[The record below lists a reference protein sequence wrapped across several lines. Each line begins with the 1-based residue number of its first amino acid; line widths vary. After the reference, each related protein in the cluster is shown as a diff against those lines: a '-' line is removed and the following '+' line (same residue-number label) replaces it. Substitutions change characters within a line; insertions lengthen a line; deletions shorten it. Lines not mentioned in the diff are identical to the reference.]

1 MMLGT
6 VHAGQ
11 QLSSCLRGPGGE
23 QDEMAIDLIWAELI
37 AGVPDPT
44 HLVRAVLRL
53 LTAML
58 VGAVVG
64 SQRQQAGKAAGL
76 RTHMLVAMG
85 GALFVL
91 VPLEV
96 GMAWNEV
103 ARVIQGLTAGIGF
116 LGGGAILKW
125 HETHEVQGLTTAAG
139 LWMTAALG
147 VATGLGRLGTA
158 LRGALLTWVVLAV
171 LAHLERPHA
180 PHQRIEDNKK

>member
-1 MMLGT
+1 MIGT
-6 VHAGQ
+6 VHACK
-11 QLSSCLRGPGGE
+11 QLSSCLRGQGGE

-44 HLVRAVLRL
+44 HLMRAILRL

-64 SQRQQAGKAAGL
+64 SQRQQVGQSAGL
-76 RTHMLVAMG
+76 RTDMLVAMG
-85 GALFVL
+85 VALFVL
-91 VPLEV
+91 VALEV
-96 GMAWNEV
+96 GMAWSEG

-125 HETHEVQGLTTAAG
+125 YETHEVHGLTTATG

-147 VATGLGRLGTA
+147 GGHWLGLLEHGPAGRAVDLGRS
-158 LRGALLTWVVLAV
+158 RCP
-171 LAHLERPHA
+171 RSS
-180 PHQRIEDNKK
+180 

>member
-1 MMLGT
+1 
-6 VHAGQ
+6 
-11 QLSSCLRGPGGE
+11 
-23 QDEMAIDLIWAELI
+23 MAIDLIWAELV

-64 SQRQQAGKAAGL
+64 SQRQQAGKSAGL

-96 GMAWNEV
+96 GMAWSEV

-116 LGGGAILKW
+116 LGAGAILKW
-125 HETHEVQGLTTAAG
+125 QEAHEVHGLTTAAG
-139 LWMTAALG
+139 LWMTAAIGMATWLG
-147 VATGLGRLGTA
+147 PLGHGPTRRVLDLGRSRCPRSSRKAARPTSKGRTQQKVA
-158 LRGALLTWVVLAV
+158 RTEESSLACQ
-171 LAHLERPHA
+171 PTTSSS
-180 PHQRIEDNKK
+180 

>member
-1 MMLGT
+1 M
-6 VHAGQ
+6 V
-11 QLSSCLRGPGGE
+11 
-23 QDEMAIDLIWAELI
+23 IDLIWAELN
-37 AGVPDPT
+37 AGIPDPT

-58 VGAVVG
+58 AGAVVG
-64 SQRQQAGKAAGL
+64 IQREQVGQSAGL

-96 GMAWNEV
+96 GMAWSGV

-125 HETHEVQGLTTAAG
+125 NEGREVHGLTTAAG
-139 LWMTAALG
+139 LWMTAAIG
-147 VATGLGRLGTA
+147 VASGLGRLGTA
-158 LRGALLTWVVLAV
+158 LLGALLTWIVLAV
-171 LAHLERPHA
+171 LIHLEKPHA
-180 PHQRIEDNKK
+180 SPQQP